1 MLLHPYKQRCAEGV
15 LVLKK
20 IILTVGTV
28 THAIKAKKL
37 LSAIGVSAELIKVDA
52 SLSEMGCNFGIK
64 IPYNQFYDAVGELRK
79 RNVYYSVYNAPWRR
93 DSDDISR

>member
-1 MLLHPYKQRCAEGV
+1 VEGG

-28 THAIKAKKL
+28 TQAIKAKKL
-37 LSAIGVSAELIKVDA
+37 LTSIGISAELIKVDA

-64 IPYNQFYDAVGELRK
+64 IPYNRFYDSVGELKERK
-79 RNVYYSVYNAPWRR
+79 IHYAVYNTPTPR
-93 DSDDISR
+93 DSYDLS